1 MSTSFSSFPS
11 HSPHRT
17 FTTDLLIT
25 TVQKSTL
32 TGAFTRPEYC
42 TLHNSQLATMDPWSV
57 GEEPHTGTE
66 ALAAADL
73 MYLAYS
79 MARIRP
85 VMSDVFIVQRLKDAQ
100 RIKELEMDVIL
111 LQFWL
116 AGLTGLAESG
126 SSNQRL
132 IWKSLVLVKIP
143 GIISRLGYG
152 LEEICDAVESALR
165 QLSFHRGILNE
176 CDESVA
182 EDNNSGE
189 GANILKAI
197 AIGCLAKGLVR
208 SNQLNILNGVSLSQ
222 DISSEY
228 RFFDHSS
235 LEEIDVLCGQT
246 LSNFEHQEKLVNRI
260 IQVCEGAATK
270 NDVLTLSKLCQT
282 LDDNPLVLDLI
293 HLLRSPSSILVP
305 LESFVNNLQQN
316 EEDDIDTCNSNLEG
330 FGIVLILIM
339 TIIRR
344 YELSGCLDSVL
355 KEKHGFCYLWLH
367 RTSATIP
374 VTSIMSMNA
383 DMQALMGRWITALF
397 DSMGISD
404 DLIQTSKPQM
414 LLEISPSIFEQ
425 SLAACQAGV
434 IDPTTLNSGL
444 DYFLQ
449 PCLLF
454 VLIGVVQYLCEEILF
469 SSSAAYASSSSSSS
483 SSGPTP
489 GLPGSSTAAQSML
502 SPAGHVISPLASRG
516 GGKPPQHMVTPV
528 GTHGQGSG
536 SGKSVASVA
545 MLQSSLKSLL
555 AGESFPSRLM
565 RLLKSEILAAL
576 EHQAMENDHQMGIIQ
591 ERLGEASLNYYP
603 WSVSDAYDVPK
614 LAQQT
619 SMAFE
624 AIVSGGRTSL
634 MSKREK
640 GWPVFGGSCYHIDVD
655 LFRSTLSYLGP
666 AQFVTTILKQL
677 LKAALTPNGQ
687 RAAELG
693 AAMMTTPLIGC
704 GDEHLAPQS
713 LLWTLIY
720 QTLWI
725 PVPGRLETFA
735 QGRLLAVFVG
745 MTLDL
750 FQSSTLIQLRKKQQQ
765 QDKASNSEAMDVDSN
780 AHPSRN
786 QDPLS
791 QEQLERGAAVEPF
804 RVMLDQRLKAL
815 EPVARDRPGFEGFAQ
830 GMQQY
835 RQHHPPLSLP
845 LNQTKKARQG

>member
-1 MSTSFSSFPS
+1 
-11 HSPHRT
+11 
-17 FTTDLLIT
+17 
-25 TVQKSTL
+25 
-32 TGAFTRPEYC
+32 
-42 TLHNSQLATMDPWSV
+42 MDPWSV

-79 MARIRP
+79 MASQLLSNAARIRP

-132 IWKSLVLVKIP
+132 IWKSLVLVKVTHSTRLQDSTILGFKIACIP

-404 DLIQTSKPQM
+404 DLIQ
-414 LLEISPSIFEQ
+414 
-425 SLAACQAGV
+425 
-434 IDPTTLNSGL
+434 
-444 DYFLQ
+444 
-449 PCLLF
+449 
-454 VLIGVVQYLCEEILF
+454 
-469 SSSAAYASSSSSSS
+469 
-483 SSGPTP
+483 
-489 GLPGSSTAAQSML
+489 
-502 SPAGHVISPLASRG
+502 
-516 GGKPPQHMVTPV
+516 
-528 GTHGQGSG
+528 
-536 SGKSVASVA
+536 
-545 MLQSSLKSLL
+545 
-555 AGESFPSRLM
+555 
-565 RLLKSEILAAL
+565 
-576 EHQAMENDHQMGIIQ
+576 
-591 ERLGEASLNYYP
+591 
-603 WSVSDAYDVPK
+603 
-614 LAQQT
+614 
-619 SMAFE
+619 
-624 AIVSGGRTSL
+624 
-634 MSKREK
+634 
-640 GWPVFGGSCYHIDVD
+640 
-655 LFRSTLSYLGP
+655 
-666 AQFVTTILKQL
+666 
-677 LKAALTPNGQ
+677 
-687 RAAELG
+687 
-693 AAMMTTPLIGC
+693 
-704 GDEHLAPQS
+704 
-713 LLWTLIY
+713 
-720 QTLWI
+720 
-725 PVPGRLETFA
+725 
-735 QGRLLAVFVG
+735 
-745 MTLDL
+745 
-750 FQSSTLIQLRKKQQQ
+750 
-765 QDKASNSEAMDVDSN
+765 
-780 AHPSRN
+780 
-786 QDPLS
+786 
-791 QEQLERGAAVEPF
+791 
-804 RVMLDQRLKAL
+804 
-815 EPVARDRPGFEGFAQ
+815 
-830 GMQQY
+830 
-835 RQHHPPLSLP
+835 
-845 LNQTKKARQG
+845 